1 SLLTCRFDG
10 PSRTA
15 LSPPYTLQLARE
27 VLESISASVSDSS
40 KKNASL
46 EKSNVAIFREVVQ
59 LRHSLIRTLDLGTV
73 LVLSPFVTRPSFLSA
88 AVLEVLAELRDKA
101 ISVRLVACVP
111 DWR

>member
-1 SLLTCRFDG
+1 M
-10 PSRTA
+10 
-15 LSPPYTLQLARE
+15 
-27 VLESISASVSDSS
+27 
-40 KKNASL
+40 
-46 EKSNVAIFREVVQ
+46 AIFREVVQ